1 MNGKKHRVLDILV
14 DNLFWFIGCVS
25 YSAGV
30 TVFAVPNNI
39 AQSGMTGVAIIINYL
54 FRTPIGITNFCL
66 NVPLFILAWIF
77 IGRKFTVKTLWVTAM
92 LSVVMDVMTSL
103 ISRDIIPSY
112 NSGDRL
118 LACVFCGFL
127 CGFGLSMVF
136 LRNATTG
143 GTDIIMRLLKRK
155 LPHFSMGKL
164 IMILDAAVVIAA
176 AIVFRSAESA
186 LYAAILIFI
195 SSSVVDRIIYGAG
208 SGKILLVFTEKAHD
222 VSSMITSNIRRGVSI
237 VPVEGGYTG
246 ENKNMLIVVLRSDEV
261 VKVRKLIKKADPNT
275 FIVVTEAR
283 EILGEGFKPPLAD
296 SDSENN

>member
-1 MNGKKHRVLDILV
+1 MNDKKHRVLDLLV
-14 DNLFWFIGCVS
+14 DNFFWILGCVS

-30 TVFAVPNNI
+30 TIFAVPNNI

-54 FRTPIGITNFCL
+54 FHTPIGITNFCL

-77 IGRKFTVKTLWVTAM
+77 IGRKFTLKTLWVTFL
-92 LSVVMDVMTSL
+92 LSAVMDIMTSL
-103 ISRDIIPSY
+103 ISRGIIPVY

-118 LACVFCGFL
+118 LACIFCGIL
-127 CGFGLSMVF
+127 CGFGLSMAF

-195 SSSVVDRIIYGAG
+195 SSTVVDKILYGA
-208 SGKILLVFTEKAHD
+208 SNGKILLVFTEKAHD
-222 VSSMITSNIRRGVSI
+222 VSSMITSNTRRGVSI
-237 VPVEGGYTG
+237 LPVEGGYTG
-246 ENKNMLIVVLRSDEV
+246 ERKNMLIIVLRSDEV
-261 VKVRKLIKKADPNT
+261 AKVRRLIKKADPDT
-275 FIVVTEAR
+275 FIVITEAK

-296 SDSENN
+296 SDNQ